1 MRRLMVFNSVTL
13 DGYFTGVDGDLSWA
27 HKNDPEWNEFVAGN
41 AKGQGTLLFGRV
53 TYDMM
58 VSWWPTPNA
67 IKAFPEV
74 AEGMNKAPK
83 VVFSRTLDKAT
94 WNNTKLVKGDP
105 AAEVRKM
112 KKEPG
117 SDMVILGSGS
127 IISQLAPE
135 GLIDEY
141 QLVVNPIVLG
151 AGRTMFEGVKEK
163 VALKPTKTRTF
174 GNGNVLL
181 TYEPTQ
187 STKS

>member
-1 MRRLMVFNSVTL
+1 
-13 DGYFTGVDGDLSWA
+13 
-27 HKNDPEWNEFVAGN
+27 
-41 AKGQGTLLFGRV
+41 
-53 TYDMM
+53 
-58 VSWWPTPNA
+58 
-67 IKAFPEV
+67 
-74 AEGMNKAPK
+74 MNRAPK

-94 WNNTKLVKGDP
+94 WNNTKLVKGDL
-105 AAEVRKM
+105 ATEVRNM

-127 IISQLAPE
+127 IVSQLATE
-135 GLIDEY
+135 GVIDEY
-141 QLVVNPIVLG
+141 QVVLNPIVLG

-163 VALKPTKTRTF
+163 VALKQTKARTF